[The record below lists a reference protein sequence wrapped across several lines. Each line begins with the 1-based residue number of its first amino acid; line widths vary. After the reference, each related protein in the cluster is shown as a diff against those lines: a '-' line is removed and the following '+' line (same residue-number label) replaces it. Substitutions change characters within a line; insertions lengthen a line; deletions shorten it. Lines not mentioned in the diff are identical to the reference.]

1 MKHRPEPDIIR
12 LSNISENRFLTGQ
25 TEFGVENESSP
36 QKTFS
41 SLLFS
46 SLLFSSLLFSSLLF
60 SSAARAAGEG
70 SGRGPYVQADLAYAY
85 EHITHDYPEPAGA
98 KKGKIST
105 VSDYFRNIRTHSIH
119 PRVSVGYDFGGWR
132 IAADYARYRKWNDS
146 KYSVSIK
153 ELKENKGENI
163 NVAQYLKTENQE
175 NGSFHAVSSLGLSAV
190 YDFKLNDKFKPYIGA
205 RVAYG
210 HIRHQHRSVE
220 QETTI
225 VTTYLQSGKPS
236 PIIRGPTPKPA
247 HQESNSIRRVGLGVI
262 AGVGFDITP
271 NLTLDAGYRYHN
283 WGRLE
288 NTRFKTHEAS
298 LGVRYRF

>member
-1 MKHRPEPDIIR
+1 M
-12 LSNISENRFLTGQ
+12 SESK
-25 TEFGVENESSP
+25 NESSP
-36 QKTFS
+36 KK
-41 SLLFS
+41 
-46 SLLFSSLLFSSLLF
+46 LLFSSLLF
-60 SSAARAAGEG
+60 SSAARAASEDG
-70 SGRGPYVQADLAYAY
+70 GRGPYVQADLAYAA
-85 EHITHDYPEPAGA
+85 ERITHDYPEPAGA
-98 KKGKIST
+98 NKGKIST

-132 IAADYARYRKWNDS
+132 IAADYARYRKWNNS

-153 ELKENKGENI
+153 ELKNNNKK
-163 NVAQYLKTENQE
+163 KTENQE

-210 HIRHQHRSVE
+210 HVRHSIDSTKKITAGAGGAGSPVR
-220 QETTI
+220 
-225 VTTYLQSGKPS
+225 PS
-236 PIIRGPTPKPA
+236 YKSTQDA
-247 HQESNSIRRVGLGVI
+247 HHQSNSIRRVGLGVI

-271 NLTLDAGYRYHN
+271 KLTLDTGYRYHN

>member
-1 MKHRPEPDIIR
+1 M
-12 LSNISENRFLTGQ
+12 Q
-25 TEFGVENESSP
+25 P
-36 QKTFS
+36 QKT

-60 SSAARAAGEG
+60 SSAAQAASEG
-70 SGRGPYVQADLAYAY
+70 NGRGPYVQADLAYAA
-85 EHITHDYPEPAGA
+85 ERITHDYPKPTDPS
-98 KKGKIST
+98 KGKIST

-132 IAADYARYRKWNDS
+132 IAADYARYRKWNNS

-153 ELKENKGENI
+153 ELKNNNKK
-163 NVAQYLKTENQE
+163 KTENQE

-210 HIRHQHRSVE
+210 HVRHSIDSTKKITAGAGGAGSPVR
-220 QETTI
+220 
-225 VTTYLQSGKPS
+225 PS
-236 PIIRGPTPKPA
+236 YKSTQDA
-247 HQESNSIRRVGLGVI
+247 HHQSNSIRRVGLGVI

-271 NLTLDAGYRYHN
+271 KLTLDTG
-283 WGRLE
+283 
-288 NTRFKTHEAS
+288 
-298 LGVRYRF
+298 

>member
-1 MKHRPEPDIIR
+1 MNPARKKP
-12 LSNISENRFLTGQ
+12 
-25 TEFGVENESSP
+25 
-36 QKTFS
+36 

-60 SSAARAAGEG
+60 PSAAQAASEDG
-70 SGRGPYVQADLAYAY
+70 GRGPYVQADLAYAA
-85 EHITHDYPEPAGA
+85 ERITHDYPEPTGA
-98 KKGKIST
+98 KKAQLST

-132 IAADYARYRKWNDS
+132 IAADYARYRKWNNN
-146 KYSVSIK
+146 KYSV
-153 ELKENKGENI
+153 NI
-163 NVAQYLKTENQE
+163 EKVQEIHKNRIDRKTENQE
-175 NGSFHAVSSLGLSAV
+175 NGTFHAVSSLGLSAV

-210 HIRHQHRSVE
+210 HVRHSIDS
-220 QETTI
+220 TKKTAKI
-225 VTTYLQSGKPS
+225 LTSFYGGGKPTTYD
-236 PIIRGPTPKPA
+236 IGPKTQDA

-262 AGVGFDITP
+262 AGVGFGITP

-298 LGVRYRF
+298 LGMRYRF

>member
-1 MKHRPEPDIIR
+1 MQPAK
-12 LSNISENRFLTGQ
+12 N
-25 TEFGVENESSP
+25 
-36 QKTFS
+36 
-41 SLLFS
+41 
-46 SLLFSSLLFSSLLF
+46 LLFSSLLF
-60 SSAARAAGEG
+60 SSAAQAASEDG
-70 SGRGPYVQADLAYAY
+70 GRGPYVQADLAYAA
-85 EHITHDYPEPAGA
+85 ERITHDYPEPTDP

-132 IAADYARYRKWNDS
+132 IAADYARYRKWNDN
-146 KYSVSIK
+146 KYSVDIK
-153 ELKENKGENI
+153 ELENKNK
-163 NVAQYLKTENQE
+163 NKRDLKTENQE

-210 HIRHQHRSVE
+210 HVRHSIDS
-220 QETTI
+220 TKKTAKI
-225 VTTYLQSGKPS
+225 LTSSYGNGKP
-236 PIIRGPTPKPA
+236 TVYTEENTQNA
-247 HQESNSIRRVGLGVI
+247 HRESDSIRRVGLGVI

-271 NLTLDAGYRYHN
+271 KLTLDAGYRYHN

>member
-1 MKHRPEPDIIR
+1 MNPARKKP
-12 LSNISENRFLTGQ
+12 
-25 TEFGVENESSP
+25 
-36 QKTFS
+36 

-60 SSAARAAGEG
+60 SSAAQAASEG
-70 SGRGPYVQADLAYAY
+70 NGRGPYVQADLAYAA
-85 EHITHDYPEPAGA
+85 ERITHDYPEPTDP

-132 IAADYARYRKWNDS
+132 IAADYARYRKWNNS
-146 KYSVSIK
+146 KYSVNTK
-153 ELKENKGENI
+153 KVGENKDNKKRI
-163 NVAQYLKTENQE
+163 TVTRYLKAENQE
-175 NGSFHAVSSLGLSAV
+175 NGTFHAASSLGLSAV

-210 HIRHQHRSVE
+210 HVRHSIDSTKKTTEFITSAGAPGGAPTVYPPHKNTQDDHRE
-220 QETTI
+220 
-225 VTTYLQSGKPS
+225 GD
-236 PIIRGPTPKPA
+236 
-247 HQESNSIRRVGLGVI
+247 SIRRVGLGVI

-271 NLTLDAGYRYHN
+271 KLTLDAGYRYHY

>member
-1 MKHRPEPDIIR
+1 
-12 LSNISENRFLTGQ
+12 
-25 TEFGVENESSP
+25 
-36 QKTFS
+36 
-41 SLLFS
+41 
-46 SLLFSSLLFSSLLF
+46 
-60 SSAARAAGEG
+60 
-70 SGRGPYVQADLAYAY
+70 Y
-85 EHITHDYPEPAGA
+85 EHITRDYPDAAGLE
-98 KKGKIST
+98 KGKKIST

-132 IAADYARYRKWNDS
+132 IAADYARYRKWNNS

-153 ELKENKGENI
+153 ELKNNNKKK
-163 NVAQYLKTENQE
+163 KTENQE

-210 HIRHQHRSVE
+210 HVRHSIDS
-220 QETTI
+220 TKKITA
-225 VTTYLQSGKPS
+225 GAGGAGS
-236 PIIRGPTPKPA
+236 PVRPFYKSTQDA
-247 HQESNSIRRVGLGVI
+247 HHQSNSIRRVGLGVI

-271 NLTLDAGYRYHN
+271 KLTLDTGYRYHN

>member
-1 MKHRPEPDIIR
+1 MNPARKKPS
-12 LSNISENRFLTGQ
+12 LL
-25 TEFGVENESSP
+25 
-36 QKTFS
+36 FS

-60 SSAARAAGEG
+60 SSAAQAAGEDG
-70 SGRGPYVQADLAYAY
+70 GRGPYVQADLAYAY
-85 EHITHDYPEPAGA
+85 EHITRDYPEATGA
-98 KKGKIST
+98 NQGKKIST

-132 IAADYARYRKWNDS
+132 IAADYARYRKWNDN
-146 KYSVSIK
+146 KYSVDIK
-153 ELKENKGENI
+153 ELENKNK
-163 NVAQYLKTENQE
+163 NKRDLKTENQE

-210 HIRHQHRSVE
+210 HVRHSIDS
-220 QETTI
+220 TKKTAKI
-225 VTTYLQSGKPS
+225 LTSSYGNGKP
-236 PIIRGPTPKPA
+236 TVYTEENTQNA
-247 HQESNSIRRVGLGVI
+247 HRESDSIRRVGLGVI
-262 AGVGFDITP
+262 AGVGFGITP
-271 NLTLDAGYRYHN
+271 KLTLDAGYRYHN

>member
-1 MKHRPEPDIIR
+1 M
-12 LSNISENRFLTGQ
+12 SESK
-25 TEFGVENESSP
+25 NESSP
-36 QKTFS
+36 KKT

-60 SSAARAAGEG
+60 SSAAQAAGEDG
-70 SGRGPYVQADLAYAY
+70 GRGPYVQADLAYAY
-85 EHITHDYPEPAGA
+85 EHITHDYPEPTGA
-98 KKGKIST
+98 KKDKKIST
-105 VSDYFRNIRTHSIH
+105 VSDYFRNIRTHSVH

-132 IAADYARYRKWNDS
+132 IAADYARYRKWNDN
-146 KYSVSIK
+146 KYSVDIK
-153 ELKENKGENI
+153 ELENKNQ
-163 NVAQYLKTENQE
+163 NKRDLKTENQE

-210 HIRHQHRSVE
+210 HVRHSIDS
-220 QETTI
+220 TKKTAKI
-225 VTTYLQSGKPS
+225 LTSSYGNGKP
-236 PIIRGPTPKPA
+236 TVYTEENTQNA
-247 HQESNSIRRVGLGVI
+247 HRESDSIRRVGLGVI

-298 LGVRYRF
+298 LGMRYRF

>member
-1 MKHRPEPDIIR
+1 MQPAKN
-12 LSNISENRFLTGQ
+12 L
-25 TEFGVENESSP
+25 
-36 QKTFS
+36 
-41 SLLFS
+41 LLFS

-60 SSAARAAGEG
+60 SSAAQAASEDN
-70 SGRGPYVQADLAYAY
+70 GRGPYVQADLAYAA
-85 EHITHDYPEPAGA
+85 ERITHDYPEPTDP
-98 KKGKIST
+98 KKGKKIST

-132 IAADYARYRKWNDS
+132 IAADYARYRKWNNS
-146 KYSVSIK
+146 KYSVNTK
-153 ELKENKGENI
+153 KARENKDSKKGTTVTE
-163 NVAQYLKTENQE
+163 YLKAENQE
-175 NGSFHAVSSLGLSAV
+175 NGTFHAVSSLGLSAV

-210 HIRHQHRSVE
+210 HVRHSIDSTKKATEFLTAAGAPGAAPTVYPPHKNTQDDHR
-220 QETTI
+220 
-225 VTTYLQSGKPS
+225 
-236 PIIRGPTPKPA
+236 
-247 HQESNSIRRVGLGVI
+247 ESNSIRRVGLGVI

>member
-1 MKHRPEPDIIR
+1 
-12 LSNISENRFLTGQ
+12 
-25 TEFGVENESSP
+25 
-36 QKTFS
+36 
-41 SLLFS
+41 
-46 SLLFSSLLFSSLLF
+46 
-60 SSAARAAGEG
+60 
-70 SGRGPYVQADLAYAY
+70 
-85 EHITHDYPEPAGA
+85 
-98 KKGKIST
+98 

-132 IAADYARYRKWNDS
+132 IAADYARYRKWNNS

-153 ELKENKGENI
+153 ELKNNNKKKKK
-163 NVAQYLKTENQE
+163 KTENQE

-210 HIRHQHRSVE
+210 HVRHSISTKK
-220 QETTI
+220 TTEFL
-225 VTTYLQSGKPS
+225 TTAGS
-236 PIIRGPTPKPA
+236 PGVVPGGYKVSTTPGA

>member
-1 MKHRPEPDIIR
+1 MQPAKN
-12 LSNISENRFLTGQ
+12 LLF
-25 TEFGVENESSP
+25 SSLLFSSLL
-36 QKTFS
+36 FS

-60 SSAARAAGEG
+60 SSAAQAASEDG
-70 SGRGPYVQADLAYAY
+70 GRGPYVQADLAYAA
-85 EHITHDYPEPAGA
+85 ERITHDYPEPTDP

-132 IAADYARYRKWNDS
+132 IAADYARYRKWNDN
-146 KYSVSIK
+146 KYSVDIK
-153 ELKENKGENI
+153 ELENKNK
-163 NVAQYLKTENQE
+163 NKRDLKTENQE

-210 HIRHQHRSVE
+210 HVRHSIDS
-220 QETTI
+220 TKKTAKI
-225 VTTYLQSGKPS
+225 LTSSYGNGKP
-236 PIIRGPTPKPA
+236 TVYTEENTQNA
-247 HQESNSIRRVGLGVI
+247 HRESDSIRRVGLGVI

-271 NLTLDAGYRYHN
+271 KLTLDAGYRYHN

-298 LGVRYRF
+298 LGMRYRF

>member
-1 MKHRPEPDIIR
+1 TAPGK
-12 LSNISENRFLTGQ
+12 N
-25 TEFGVENESSP
+25 
-36 QKTFS
+36 
-41 SLLFS
+41 
-46 SLLFSSLLFSSLLF
+46 
-60 SSAARAAGEG
+60 
-70 SGRGPYVQADLAYAY
+70 
-85 EHITHDYPEPAGA
+85 
-98 KKGKIST
+98 KIST

-132 IAADYARYRKWNDS
+132 IAADYARYRKWNDN
-146 KYSVSIK
+146 KYSVNIK
-153 ELKENKGENI
+153 KLENKNKKLENK
-163 NVAQYLKTENQE
+163 NKKKTENQE

-210 HIRHQHRSVE
+210 HVRHSIDS
-220 QETTI
+220 TKKITA
-225 VTTYLQSGKPS
+225 SAGGAGS
-236 PIIRGPTPKPA
+236 PASYKSTQDA
-247 HQESNSIRRVGLGVI
+247 HHQSNSIRRVGLGVI

>member
-1 MKHRPEPDIIR
+1 M
-12 LSNISENRFLTGQ
+12 
-25 TEFGVENESSP
+25 
-36 QKTFS
+36 
-41 SLLFS
+41 
-46 SLLFSSLLFSSLLF
+46 
-60 SSAARAAGEG
+60 
-70 SGRGPYVQADLAYAY
+70 QADLAYAA
-85 EHITHDYPEPAGA
+85 ERITHDYPEPTGTG
-98 KKGKIST
+98 KNKIST

-132 IAADYARYRKWNDS
+132 IAADYARYRKWNDN
-146 KYSVSIK
+146 KYSVNIK
-153 ELKENKGENI
+153 KLENKNKK
-163 NVAQYLKTENQE
+163 KTENQE

-210 HIRHQHRSVE
+210 HVRHSIDS
-220 QETTI
+220 TKKITA
-225 VTTYLQSGKPS
+225 SAGGAGS
-236 PIIRGPTPKPA
+236 PASYKSTQDA
-247 HQESNSIRRVGLGVI
+247 HHQSNSIRRVGLGVI

>member
-1 MKHRPEPDIIR
+1 AER
-12 LSNISENRFLTGQ
+12 
-25 TEFGVENESSP
+25 
-36 QKTFS
+36 
-41 SLLFS
+41 
-46 SLLFSSLLFSSLLF
+46 
-60 SSAARAAGEG
+60 
-70 SGRGPYVQADLAYAY
+70 
-85 EHITHDYPEPAGA
+85 ITHDYPEPTGA

-119 PRVSVGYDFGGWR
+119 PRVSVGYDFGSWR
-132 IAADYARYRKWNDS
+132 IAADYARYRKWNNS

-153 ELKENKGENI
+153 ELKSKSKSKKE
-163 NVAQYLKTENQE
+163 LKTVNQE
-175 NGSFHAVSSLGLSAV
+175 NGTFHAVSSLGLSAV

-210 HIRHQHRSVE
+210 HVRHSISTKK
-220 QETTI
+220 TTEFLTVASNH
-225 VTTYLQSGKPS
+225 VTVPGTYKVST
-236 PIIRGPTPKPA
+236 TPGA
-247 HQESNSIRRVGLGVI
+247 HQESDSIRRVGLGVI